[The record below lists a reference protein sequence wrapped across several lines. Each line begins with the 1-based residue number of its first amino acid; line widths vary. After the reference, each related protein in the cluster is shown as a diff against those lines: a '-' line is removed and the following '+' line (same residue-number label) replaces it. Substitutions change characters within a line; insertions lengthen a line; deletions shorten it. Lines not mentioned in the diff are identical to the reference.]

1 MRQLAVIALIGIAV
15 WYFTIGVR
23 VGLIGTWPTTLLNA
37 KGTNNYPITVLRD
50 GNTLSVK
57 GSCTTWGGKLEVYL
71 LGPRQEVLGSAQ
83 CSKATQSLN
92 LSIRAVKADYNVQIK
107 MEAFSGRLDFSS
119 SAL

>member
-1 MRQLAVIALIGIAV
+1 MRQLLVIALIGIGV

-23 VGLIGTWPTTLLNA
+23 IGLIGTWPTTLFNA

-57 GSCTTWGGKLEVYL
+57 GSCTTYGGKLEIYV
-71 LGPRQEVLGSAQ
+71 LGPQSQVVSSAQ
-83 CSKATQSLN
+83 CNKDTQSLN
-92 LSIRAVKADYNVQIK
+92 LSVLAVKADYNVQVK
-107 MEAFSGRLDFSS
+107 MEGFSGRLDFSS